1 MTNRNLLDKHDCRR
15 KKATS
20 TEKCSVDLELICIY
34 LPTYPNNF
42 NFFLLNQYGISN
54 VANPLFY
61 PIFDFFDC
69 IGIQSQYDGVMT
81 AATEIVSDLYK

>member
-1 MTNRNLLDKHDCRR
+1 MTGGERKLHLLKN
-15 KKATS
+15 AQLTLS
-20 TEKCSVDLELICIY
+20 LFIFTY
-34 LPTYPNNF
+34 LPTLTIS
-42 NFFLLNQYGISN
+42 NFFLLNQYEISN

-61 PIFDFFDC
+61 LIFNFFDC